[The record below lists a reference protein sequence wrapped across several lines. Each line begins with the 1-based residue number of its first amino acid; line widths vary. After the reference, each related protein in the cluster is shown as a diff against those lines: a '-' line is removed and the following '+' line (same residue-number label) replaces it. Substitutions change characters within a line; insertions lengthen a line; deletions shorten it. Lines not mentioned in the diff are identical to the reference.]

1 MGLGLG
7 SNTTNSARPCNT
19 PPPQCET
26 LVQQRW
32 SSALIGPAHIRQPRI
47 TVRVSA
53 TLACRSTMSHAD
65 RSFEGGLQN
74 HGSAD
79 NLSYDDIMAFAAR
92 PPSSGVQ
99 SGLAVPRRRGRPR
112 KVARDRSAAIAGKR
126 KAHPPKAARKEP
138 SCFGCQTPKTE
149 MAGYVG
155 QLEVAD
161 CTCSVLWCF
170 DCTLQ
175 STLVAQIK
183 GEIVQCPT
191 CRRVARALS
200 RVERGGRVAERCELP
215 LKDLKVHVL
224 KYADTPW
231 VGARP

>member
-1 MGLGLG
+1 
-7 SNTTNSARPCNT
+7 
-19 PPPQCET
+19 
-26 LVQQRW
+26 
-32 SSALIGPAHIRQPRI
+32 
-47 TVRVSA
+47 
-53 TLACRSTMSHAD
+53 MSHTD
-65 RSFEGGLQN
+65 RSFEGGLHNYGEGGLQN
-74 HGSAD
+74 YGSARRSTATSHAD
-79 NLSYDDIMAFAAR
+79 NLSYDEIMGFAAR

-99 SGLAVPRRRGRPR
+99 SGIAVPRRRGRPR
-112 KVARDRSAAIAGKR
+112 KEARDRSAATAGKR

-161 CTCSVLWCF
+161 CTCSLLWCF

-175 STLVAQIK
+175 STLIAQVN

-191 CRRVARALS
+191 CRREARALS
-200 RVERGGRVAERCELP
+200 RVERGGRVAERRELP

-224 KYADTPW
+224 KYRDTPW
-231 VGARP
+231 VGSLILTLSLTLTPARALALRP